1 MMSPK
6 TRRNILIAILVAL
19 ALLIAFLLWFFL
31 KPKPKPVV
39 IVPPVV
45 AEKPLPTAPTK
56 PTVTQEKAKKE
67 QAVRTA
73 SASLQ
78 SASKTFAERY
88 GSYSTEANFA
98 NLTDVLPLMSASYA
112 ATTAKYIE
120 TAVSPKEYYGVTTR
134 VITVKIDAEDDAA
147 GTAQVTLT
155 TQREEARG
163 DVQNVTVKYQ
173 DLVLSFVKEG
183 GEWKVENAVW
193 K

>member
-6 TRRNILIAILVAL
+6 TRRNLLVAILVLL

-39 IVPPVV
+39 IQPPVV
-45 AEKPLPTAPTK
+45 VEKPLPTASTK
-56 PTVTQEKAKKE
+56 PTVTQEKAKQE

-98 NLTDVLPLMSASYA
+98 NLTDVLPLMTKAY
-112 ATTAKYIE
+112 ATTTAAYIA
-120 TAVSPKEYYGVTTR
+120 TAVSPKTYYGVTTR
-134 VITVKIDAEDDAA
+134 VITVKVDAEDDTA

-155 TQREEARG
+155 TQREEAKG
-163 DVQNVTVKYQ
+163 SVQSVTVKYQ
-173 DLVLSFVKEG
+173 DLVLSFEKEG
-183 GEWKVENAVW
+183 GEWKVSNAVW